1 MAVSDTSSDRNVSR
15 ARLFQTRDTIAAVST
30 APGRAAIAVIRMSGP
45 EAGAALDA
53 IAGPRPEPR
62 RASVRAIRDPR
73 DARLIDRGLALWL
86 PGPGSATG
94 EDMAEIHVHGGRAV
108 VAAALDAL
116 FACPGVRA
124 AEPGEFTRRAVLA
137 GRMDIAEAEGLADLL
152 AAETEAQ
159 RRQAVLQA
167 EGALSAVVERWRER
181 LVGAMALIE
190 AGIDFS
196 DEDGVPA
203 EARAQARDELEAL
216 SADISDALADTRAER
231 LRDGFRVAIVGPP
244 NAGKSSLLNALARR
258 DVAIVTDIPGTTRDV
273 LEVHLDLGGFP
284 VIVADTAGLRETEDA
299 IELEGVRRAAARAE
313 TADLALWIEDAT
325 RPGGTPPAL
334 SAAILWRVANK
345 IDVAAEGAPEADH
358 RVSARTGAGLDA
370 LVAALGRAAGEALG
384 AGEDVGVT
392 RARHREAFA
401 AVSASLAEALDGWDD
416 LADELLAEL
425 LRRASDDLGRIA
437 GRIGVEDVLERVFS
451 SFCIGK

>member
-1 MAVSDTSSDRNVSR
+1 MSTSSDRNVSG
-15 ARLFQTRDTIAAVST
+15 ASMFQTRDTIAAVST
-30 APGRAAIAVIRMSGP
+30 APGRAAIAIVRISGP
-45 EAGAALDA
+45 EAGTALDT

-62 RASVRAIRDPR
+62 RASVRAVRDPR

-94 EDMAEIHVHGGRAV
+94 EDMAELHLHGGRAV
-108 VAAALDAL
+108 VTATLDAL

-137 GRMDIAEAEGLADLL
+137 GRMDLAEAEGLADLL

-159 RRQAVLQA
+159 RRQAMLQA

-181 LVGAMALIE
+181 LVGAMALVE

-203 EARAQARDELEAL
+203 EARAQAREVIGAL
-216 SADISDALADTRAER
+216 LADMSDALADSRAER

-273 LEVHLDLGGFP
+273 LEIHLDLDGFP
-284 VIVADTAGLRETEDA
+284 VILADTAGLRETEDA

-313 TADLALWIEDAT
+313 AADLALWIEDAT
-325 RPGGTPPAL
+325 ATGDAPPTL
-334 SAAILWRVANK
+334 SAAALWRVANK
-345 IDVAAEGAPEADH
+345 IDLAPEAALDADH
-358 RVSARTGAGLDA
+358 RLSARTGAGLDA
-370 LVAALGRAAGEALG
+370 LITALGRAAGDALE
-384 AGEDVGVT
+384 AGEDVGMT
-392 RARHREAFA
+392 RARHREALT
-401 AVSASLAEALDGWDD
+401 AVSASLAEALDGWDE

-425 LRRASDDLGRIA
+425 LRRASDDLGRIT
-437 GRIGVEDVLERVFS
+437 GRIGVEDVLDRVFS